1 VDRVTATLQLYLVR
15 HGETAWSLSGQHTG
29 VTDLGLTAHGQ
40 DESRALAPRL
50 QRIEFNR
57 VLVSPRLRARQTCE
71 LAGLGAASE
80 VNTDLAEWDYGD
92 YEGRRSADI
101 RQERADWNIWRDGC
115 PGGETPDD
123 VSRRVDGLIEH
134 LCTMQGNIALFAH
147 GQLGCALAVR
157 WIGLPLLEGQH
168 FALHPASLSILGQ
181 ERDQPGRRMIELW
194 NESPGG
200 A

>member
-1 VDRVTATLQLYLVR
+1 MTATLQLYLVR